1 MINNISN
8 NISLA
13 PKPSLKVVQIPI
25 TELYKINA
33 PIFVSETGQI
43 ISDKNKNEN
52 ILPLLGLNFRSR
64 KNY

>member
-43 ISDKNKNEN
+43 ISGKNKNEN
-52 ILPLLGLNFRSR
+52 ILP
-64 KNY
+64 